1 MRAQARLATKARL
14 RWTAAKLGY
23 MRREQALLN
32 LQRFFKDYTHNIYL
46 LNRAA
51 LKIQHWFFTAL
62 LRRAENTAP
71 TTPRHGPLD
80 YKRGYFIK
88 PTMTATRAPRTPPP
102 RSPPSMQSLKKE
114 VMKKVTPPLT
124 PRSPNATITTNNA
137 CELSFSEK
145 VKLSQAYP
153 VKRINSIVLE
163 SLKLGERAGV
173 GKRKKLPPP
182 QK

>member
-1 MRAQARLATKARL
+1 MNRYLSLCLSRQTASSTK
-14 RWTAAKLGY
+14 
-23 MRREQALLN
+23 RR
-32 LQRFFKDYTHNIYL
+32 RFTP
-46 LNRAA
+46 
-51 LKIQHWFFTAL
+51 HWHGIRPGDTESDL
-62 LRRAENTAP
+62 TP
-71 TTPRHGPLD
+71 TSPRHGPLD